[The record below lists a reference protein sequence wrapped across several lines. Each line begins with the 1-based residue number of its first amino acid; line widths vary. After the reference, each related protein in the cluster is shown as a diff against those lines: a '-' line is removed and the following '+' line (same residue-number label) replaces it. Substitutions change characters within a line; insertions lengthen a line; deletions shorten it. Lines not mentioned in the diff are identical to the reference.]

1 MNHAPPIVTLT
12 FTEPEVAMIVAALR
26 NWLYDLE
33 GDDLE
38 EGQNLEEAFGGHF
51 AVHRMLTEAE
61 TEALIA
67 RFNFD
72 ESQGFRMR

>member
-1 MNHAPPIVTLT
+1 LS
-12 FTEPEVAMIVAALR
+12 FTEPEVALIVAALQ

-33 GDDLE
+33 GDDLD

-51 AVHRMLTEAE
+51 KVHRMLSEAQ

-67 RFNFD
+67 RFGFD
-72 ESQGFRMR
+72 ESQGFVQAGP